1 MKQSA
6 LASVTDSKM
15 HKQDSSDPYGL
26 IMDAI
31 VTQQLLPSQKVSEN
45 ILSETFGISR
55 TIARNLMERLVAQ
68 HFLVTLSPRVTQVAP
83 LTLLE
88 IRQNFMLRRMLL
100 PEVISI
106 AGAKVNFDEIF
117 ELNKQIEKLIPIR
130 SDEAALEL
138 LKANKELNMK
148 LCEPAGYPLMIDWIR
163 QLEDTAMRIYWLY
176 VKTKKSFPYSSVQ
189 QGVTLDVIR
198 SDDSKRIQTCIHDM
212 IIQTEERVLNA
223 IFQNKQFY
231 TQDLVI

>member
-1 MKQSA
+1 MTTA
-6 LASVTDSKM
+6 DT
-15 HKQDSSDPYGL
+15 SDPYG
-26 IMDAI
+26 IVMDAI
-31 VTQQLLPSQKVSEN
+31 VTQKLPPSHKVSEN
-45 ILSETFGISR
+45 ILSDTFGISR
-55 TIARNLMERLVAQ
+55 AIARNLMERLVAQ

-106 AGAKVNFDEIF
+106 AGAKVDFNKINQ
-117 ELNKQIEKLIPIR
+117 LNKKIEELIHIKDDD
-130 SDEAALEL
+130 SALEL
-138 LKANKELNMK
+138 LKTNKELNLT

-176 VKTKKSFPYSSVQ
+176 VKTKQSFPYSSDQ
-189 QGVTLDVIR
+189 QTLTIDVVK
-198 SDDSKRIQTCIHDM
+198 SDDSKRIQSCINDM
-212 IIQTEERVLNA
+212 IVQTEERILNA

-231 TQDLVI
+231 TQDLIV

>member
-1 MKQSA
+1 M
-6 LASVTDSKM
+6 SK
-15 HKQDSSDPYGL
+15 HDTSDPYGM

-31 VTQQLLPSQKVSEN
+31 VTQSLPPSQKVSEN

-55 TIARNLMERLVAQ
+55 AIARNMMERLVAQ

-100 PEVISI
+100 PEVISL
-106 AGAKVNFDEIF
+106 AGAKVDFGRIVALNDRIA
-117 ELNKQIEKLIPIR
+117 ELMQ
-130 SDEAALEL
+130 STDDAAALEL
-138 LKANKELNMK
+138 LKTNKELNLA
-148 LCEPAGYPLMIDWIR
+148 LCEPVGYPLMVDWIR

-176 VKTKKSFPYSSVQ
+176 VKTKQSYPYSSDQ
-189 QGVTLDVIR
+189 QNIIIDVVR
-198 SDDSKRIQTCIHDM
+198 SDDSKRIQTCITDM
-212 IIQTEERVLNA
+212 IAQTEERVLNA

-231 TQDLVI
+231 TQDLIV

>member
-1 MKQSA
+1 MS
-6 LASVTDSKM
+6 
-15 HKQDSSDPYGL
+15 KQDTSDPYGL

-31 VTQQLLPSQKVSEN
+31 VTQTLPPSQKVSEN

-55 TIARNLMERLVAQ
+55 AIARNMMERLVAQ

-100 PEVISI
+100 PEVISL
-106 AGAKVNFDEIF
+106 AGAKVDFTRIVT
-117 ELNKQIEKLIPIR
+117 LNNRIADLMQ
-130 SDEAALEL
+130 STDDDSALEL
-138 LKANKELNMK
+138 LKANKELNLA
-148 LCEPAGYPLMIDWIR
+148 LCEPVGYPLMIDWIR

-176 VKTKKSFPYSSVQ
+176 VKTKQSYPYSSDQ
-189 QGVTLDVIR
+189 QNIIIDVVR
-198 SDDSKRIQTCIHDM
+198 SDDSKRIQTCITDM
-212 IIQTEERVLNA
+212 IAQTEERVLNA

-231 TQDLVI
+231 TQDLIV